1 MPDPLS
7 RLIPPFR
14 PHVVF
19 AGGHRQ
25 TLVGAFCPGALPA
38 ERAEIHRVNLD
49 DGEAVAVHDDRP
61 PEWFDGGPV
70 AVLVHGLAGCHRS
83 GYLVRI
89 VVKLNARRVR
99 TFRMDLR
106 GTGAGAALAVK
117 PYHGGCSDDLR
128 AVVRFVEQLC
138 PASPIT
144 LLGFSLGGNIVLKL
158 LGEAPEEVPAAV
170 VRAAA
175 VNPPIDLEQSVVS
188 LSRWSLRPYDKYFVR
203 LLLRLLSDR
212 QHLWPDAS
220 WGRFPTCPDL
230 LARLPRRLF
239 DFDDQYTAPAA
250 GFRDAHDYYQRC
262 SSEQFLS
269 HIRVPT
275 LLLTSRDDPL
285 VPVSMFERQYR
296 TNNLPP
302 SIRLHIA
309 EGGGHLGYVAR
320 RGDDPDER
328 WLDWRMVEWTLSND

>member
-1 MPDPLS
+1 MPPIT
-7 RLIPPFR
+7 IPPFR
-14 PHVVF
+14 PHAVF

-25 TLVGAFCPGALPA
+25 TLAGAFFPGALLV
-38 ERAEIHRVNLD
+38 ERGEPRRVELD
-49 DGEAVAVHDDRP
+49 DGEAVVVHDDCPGGWRT
-61 PEWFDGGPV
+61 GGPA

-89 VVKLNARRVR
+89 AAKLNGRGVR

-106 GTGAGAALAVK
+106 GAGAGAALAVK
-117 PYHGGCSDDLR
+117 PYHGGCSDDVR

-138 PASPIT
+138 SGSPIT

-158 LGEAPEEVPAAV
+158 LGEAPERVPAAV

-175 VNPPIDLEQSVVS
+175 VNPPIDLEESVVS
-188 LSRWSLRPYDKYFVR
+188 LSRWSLRAYDRYFVR
-203 LLLRLLSDR
+203 LLLRRLSDR
-212 QHLWPDAS
+212 QLLRPDAP

-230 LARLPRRLF
+230 FAQPPRRLF
-239 DFDDQYTAPAA
+239 DFDDRYTAPAS
-250 GFRDAHDYYQRC
+250 GFQDAHDYYNRC
-262 SSEQFLS
+262 SSEQYLS
-269 HIRVPT
+269 NIRVPT
-275 LLLTSRDDPL
+275 LLLAARDDPL
-285 VPVSMFERQYR
+285 IPVSMFERLTT

-320 RGDDPDER
+320 RNNDPDAR
-328 WLDWRMVEWTLSND
+328 WLDWRMVEWTLLT